1 MGLPPSIE
9 SDLTYHTMLGQHI
22 RSNLPDSHHNL
33 SPEML
38 MKLGLPSKELL
49 DQSKGKE
56 GDKKKKQGGGDNK
69 MARESRE

>member
-1 MGLPPSIE
+1 MGLPSSIE
-9 SDLTYHTMLGQHI
+9 SDLSYHTMLGQHI

-49 DQSKGKE
+49 DQSRAKKTDKE
-56 GDKKKKQGGGDNK
+56 KKQGGKDDGK
-69 MARESRE
+69 MQK

>member
-1 MGLPPSIE
+1 MGLPSSIE
-9 SDLTYHTMLGQHI
+9 SDLSYHTMLGQHI

-49 DQSKGKE
+49 DQSRVKKSDKEKKPGGKDD
-56 GDKKKKQGGGDNK
+56 GK
-69 MARESRE
+69 MQK

>member
-1 MGLPPSIE
+1 MGLPSSIE
-9 SDLTYHTMLGQHI
+9 SDLSYHTMLGQHI

-49 DQSKGKE
+49 DQSRAKKAEKE
-56 GDKKKKQGGGDNK
+56 KKQGGKDDGK
-69 MARESRE
+69 MQK

>member
-1 MGLPPSIE
+1 MGLPSSIE
-9 SDLTYHTMLGQHI
+9 SDLSYHTMLGQHI

-49 DQSKGKE
+49 DQSRVKKTDKE
-56 GDKKKKQGGGDNK
+56 KKQGGKDDGK
-69 MARESRE
+69 MQK